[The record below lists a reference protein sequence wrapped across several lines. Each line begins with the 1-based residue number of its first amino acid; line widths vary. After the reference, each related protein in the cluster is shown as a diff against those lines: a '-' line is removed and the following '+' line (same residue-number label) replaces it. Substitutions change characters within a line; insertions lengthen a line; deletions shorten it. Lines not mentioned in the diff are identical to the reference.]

1 MTEHPTAER
10 TVFTIGYGNLGCES
24 LLLRLRQAGV
34 ERVVDVRS
42 QPYSRHHPE
51 FGRESL
57 ARLCLAEGIAYAYEG
72 DRLGGMPDWP
82 EVLREG
88 KPDRELI
95 RLDPRF
101 RRGLSDLLPTLE
113 TPSALL
119 CGCARPEQCHR
130 GPLLSTELQ
139 RLGCRVVHIGLN
151 GTLRDHEATPQ
162 ETQGALFS

>member
-1 MTEHPTAER
+1 MSDQLPPTK
-10 TVFTIGYGNLGCES
+10 TVYTIGYGNLGWES

-34 ERVVDVRS
+34 QRVVDVRS

-57 ARLCLAEGIAYAYEG
+57 ARLCLAAGIAYAYEG

-82 EVLREG
+82 EVQREG
-88 KPDRELI
+88 KPDRDLI
-95 RLDPRF
+95 RQDPRF
-101 RRGLSDLLPTLE
+101 RRGLMELLMTLE

-119 CGCARPEQCHR
+119 CGCARPEHCHR

-139 RLGCRVVHIGLN
+139 RLGCRVIHIGLN
-151 GTLRDHEATPQ
+151 GTLRDHESVPLESQAS
-162 ETQGALFS
+162 LFS